1 MAKSPQNQNLAKAFA
16 MFMEASQNLEH
27 QYAQLEA
34 KVKALNQNLSD
45 ANIRLSV
52 LLDALP
58 AAVVL
63 IEQGSVVQF
72 NRAAQTLLPN
82 LTPGDPF
89 NWPAGWRQ
97 GRGPDEY
104 EFDAEGA
111 VRTLQVKRVDVGA
124 RSVLQIQDISANL
137 STWEDSQ
144 RTERLAAMGQM
155 SAGIAHQIRTPLST
169 ALLYASHLCETELDT
184 ATQVEFSGKVY
195 QQLSHLNRL
204 ANAMLQFIKAQ
215 PQEVEWLEIHELVQF
230 AFQSAEPLL
239 REKNVRTVFQ
249 LNGAEAWIQG
259 ERQALISAIL
269 SILENAAQVCNVEGE
284 ILISSHIQE
293 DQIVVSICDDGP
305 GIPLDFMNR
314 IFEPFATSRSNGTGL
329 GLAIART
336 AIVQHRGNIQAQN
349 LPERGAQFSI
359 TLPCYPAPRTTL

>member
-1 MAKSPQNQNLAKAFA
+1 MPKSPQNQNLAKAFA
-16 MFMEASQNLEH
+16 MFMEASQTLEQ

-34 KVKALNQNLSD
+34 KVKDLNQNLSD
-45 ANIRLSV
+45 ANTRLRV

-63 IEQGSVVQF
+63 LEQEGVIQF
-72 NRAAQTLLPN
+72 NRAAQTLLPS
-82 LTPGDPF
+82 LTPGEAF
-89 NWPAGWRQ
+89 AWPAGWRQ

-104 EFDAEGA
+104 EFDADGV
-111 VRTLQVKRVDVGA
+111 VRTLQVKRVDDGA

-155 SAGIAHQIRTPLST
+155 SAGIAHQIRTPLAT
-169 ALLYASHLCETELDT
+169 ALLYASHLCETELD
-184 ATQVEFSGKVY
+184 ASTQVEFSRKVY

-204 ANAMLQFIKAQ
+204 ANAMLQFIKAK
-215 PQEVEWLEIHELVQF
+215 PQEVEWLEMHEIVQF
-230 AFQSAEPLL
+230 AFQSAEPML

-249 LNGAEAWIQG
+249 LCGHEAWVQG

-269 SILENAAQVCNVEGE
+269 SILENAAQVCHAAGE
-284 ILISSHIQE
+284 VSISSHMHD
-293 DQIVVSICDDGP
+293 DQIVVSISDDGP
-305 GIPLDFMNR
+305 GIPPEIMNR
-314 IFEPFATSRSNGTGL
+314 IFEPFATSRANGTGL

-349 LPERGAQFSI
+349 LPNGGAQFSI
-359 TLPCYPAPRTTL
+359 TLPCYLAPRTTL